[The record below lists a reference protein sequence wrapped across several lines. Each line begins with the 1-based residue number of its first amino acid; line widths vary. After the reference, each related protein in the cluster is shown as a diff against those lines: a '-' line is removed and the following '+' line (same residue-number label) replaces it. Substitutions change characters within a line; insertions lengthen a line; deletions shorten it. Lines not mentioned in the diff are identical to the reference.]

1 MSNQI
6 LLGAI
11 IGPFYIVLGL
21 SILLYSKTWK
31 KIAADWTKNHLS
43 LIGMMMFT
51 LIFGLTLINLYN
63 VWEWN
68 IYLLVTLSG
77 WAAFL
82 KGAAYFLLPGDSLKS
97 IIKAFN
103 KEGLYQGAGFV
114 SIALGA
120 WLSYAVYLA

>member
-11 IGPFYIVLGL
+11 IGPFYVVLGL
-21 SILLYSKTWK
+21 SILLYSKTWIK
-31 KIAADWTKNHLS
+31 LATDWAKNHLS

-51 LIFGLTLINLYN
+51 LIFGLTVINLYN

-68 IYLLVTLSG
+68 IYLLVTISG

-82 KGAAYFLLPGDSLKS
+82 KGIAYFLLPGDSLRS
-97 IIKAFN
+97 IIKTFN
-103 KEGLYQGAGFV
+103 KEGFYQGAGFV

-120 WLSYAVYLA
+120 WLSYTVYLA